1 MEEQEIDRTE
11 SHKEDEEEEYPPRK
25 VVIPAMLA
33 IALTFFLVALDRTI
47 LGTATPAITSEFNS
61 FGDIAWYEAGFL
73 LPLCMLQLSF
83 GRVYT
88 FYSAK
93 WVLIGLVAIFE
104 LGSIVSAAA
113 PNSNALIVG
122 RVVAGIGAA
131 GVSSGTLI
139 LINTLI
145 PLQSRPKY
153 FGSLGA
159 VFGLASIAGP
169 LLGGYLTAVTWRWCF
184 WINVPIGAVSLV
196 VLAWLTPSKPA
207 ALEPADSLR
216 GKIMQLDPLGFVLI
230 ASSTVCGLFAL
241 QWGGV
246 RYPWSDGRII
256 ALFVLFG
263 VFGLTFIGVQAWRKD
278 EATVPPKIFFQRSI
292 LTGSIASVGIGSL
305 IVIFA
310 YYLPIWFQAIQGKS
324 SQDSGLSLIALLL
337 TVVVFVMAAG
347 IATSAVGY
355 YTPFMIVGGAVSI
368 VGSALISTWRVD
380 SGAGMWIGY
389 QVVTGAGLGLVL
401 QAPNIAAQTVL
412 PKEEVAIGLSLLAF
426 VQFLGG
432 TIFVTVCQN
441 LLVNK
446 LISGLEGQVE
456 GFDPAT
462 IANQGATAVR
472 GLVSDDQLPLVLG
485 VYNKALQSIWY
496 VGLALSC
503 LTFVASL
510 GMEWKS
516 VKKNKKKTEEIA
528 LA

>member
-1 MEEQEIDRTE
+1 MGEPEIITTD
-11 SHKEDEEEEYPPRK
+11 EDHTKDEEEYPGRK

-33 IALTFFLVALDRTI
+33 ISLTFFLVAL
-47 LGTATPAITSEFNS
+47 
-61 FGDIAWYEAGFL
+61 
-73 LPLCMLQLSF
+73 
-83 GRVYT
+83 T

-104 LGSIVSAAA
+104 LGSIVSATA
-113 PNSNALIVG
+113 PTSKALIVG
-122 RVVAGIGAA
+122 RVITGIGAA

-139 LINTLI
+139 LINTLV

-153 FGSLGA
+153 FGSIGA

-169 LLGGYLTAVTWRWCF
+169 LLGGYLTAITWRWCF
-184 WINVPIGAVSLV
+184 WINVPIGAVSLA
-196 VLAWLTPSKPA
+196 VLAWLTPNKPA
-207 ALEPADSLR
+207 ALKPAETLR
-216 GKIMQLDPLGFVLI
+216 GKINQLDPLGFVLI
-230 ASSTVCGLFAL
+230 ATSTVCGLFAL

-263 VFGLTFIGVQAWRKD
+263 VFGLAFIGVQAWRKD

-292 LTGSIASVGIGSL
+292 FAGCVASIGIGSL
-305 IVIFA
+305 IVVFA

-324 SQDSGLSLIALLL
+324 PQNSGPSLIALLL
-337 TVVVFVMAAG
+337 SVVVFVMASG
-347 IATSAVGY
+347 IVTSVVGY
-355 YTPFMIVGGAVSI
+355 YTPFLIVGAAVAV

-380 SGAGMWIGY
+380 SQPGMWIGY

-401 QAPNIAAQTVL
+401 QAPNLAAQTVL
-412 PKEEVAIGLSLLAF
+412 PKEQVAIGLSLLAF

-446 LISGLEGQVE
+446 LISGLEGKIE
-456 GFDPAT
+456 NFDPAS

-472 GLVSDDQLPLVLG
+472 GSVPPEQLPLVLD
-485 VYNKALQSIWY
+485 VYNKALQSVWY

-503 LTFVASL
+503 LTFVASFGL
-510 GMEWKS
+510 EWKS
-516 VKKNKKKTEEIA
+516 VKKSKNKREEIA